1 MKKPIFLNLW
11 NNFPLHSQFSTLK
24 DLYTWLGGQVERNI
38 NIRGFGESG
47 NACASRMSVALN
59 KSGFLIDPK
68 LAKKL
73 NVTTLKAKDETHIIF
88 RVNELKKYLTHTIGI
103 PTIKDIKTPFDD
115 LFVLKSGIVF
125 FDIPFGN
132 ATGHVALYNGIN
144 YREPT
149 YDDYSTYVKES
160 NPKIKTKRSL
170 FWEIS

>member
-1 MKKPIFLNLW
+1 MKKPFFINLW

-47 NACASRMSVALN
+47 NACASRMSVA
-59 KSGFLIDPK
+59 P
-68 LAKKL
+68 
-73 NVTTLKAKDETHIIF
+73 
-88 RVNELKKYLTHTIGI
+88 
-103 PTIKDIKTPFDD
+103 
-115 LFVLKSGIVF
+115 
-125 FDIPFGN
+125 
-132 ATGHVALYNGIN
+132 YNGIN